1 MPLSR
6 KSVYTS
12 SLFNLYM
19 NPLAVPLQFLP
30 FGLTVS
36 TALQILLTTL
46 LAGLYY
52 LMYKTQQR
60 QADIQETQNQIIGW
74 QTQLMSAE
82 QQPELVP
89 QSVGADENALSV
101 ELSNLGEGR
110 ARNLKALCRLYH
122 KEGDDYLTAFSMKV
136 LGFVITPVKTELTR
150 IKQKEFVTLDMDDE
164 YSVASHNG
172 IDAKEGR
179 VRFEGE
185 IKQEIRSVS
194 PVMEVTFTRAIEQMR
209 DEWDVE
215 VIGLDLYLTYE
226 DVIDQEHS
234 LRVESRKGIE
244 TKEGMSLADALE
256 GGEEIDKPVSTLVPE
271 SSKPSGMREEE
282 EATT

>member
-1 MPLSR
+1 M
-6 KSVYTS
+6 
-12 SLFNLYM
+12 NL
-19 NPLAVPLQFLP
+19 LAAQLQSLP

-36 TALQILLTTL
+36 NALQILLTAL

-60 QADIQETQNQIIGW
+60 QANIQETQNRIIGW
-74 QTQLMSAE
+74 QTQLMAAE
-82 QQPELVP
+82 HQPELVP
-89 QSVGADENALSV
+89 QNVEADGNSLSI

-122 KEGDDYLTAFSMKV
+122 KEGNDYLTAFSMKV

-150 IKQKEFVTLDMDDE
+150 VEQRELVTHEMASEGDE

-172 IDAKEGR
+172 IDAKEEG

-185 IKQEIRSVS
+185 IEQEINSVS
-194 PVMEVTFTRAIEQMR
+194 PVIKVTFTRAIEQMI

-215 VIGLDLYLTYE
+215 VIGFDLYLTYE
-226 DVIDQEHS
+226 DVIDQEHP

-244 TKEGMSLADALE
+244 AKRDMSLSDALE
-256 GGEEIDKPVSTLVPE
+256 KGEEIDKPVSTLVPE
-271 SSKPSGMREEE
+271 SSKPNGMREEKE
-282 EATT
+282 TTS

>member
-1 MPLSR
+1 MAL
-6 KSVYTS
+6 
-12 SLFNLYM
+12 
-19 NPLAVPLQFLP
+19 PLQSLP

-36 TALQILLTTL
+36 NALQILLAAL

-74 QTQLMSAE
+74 QTQLMAAE
-82 QQPELVP
+82 HQPELVP
-89 QSVGADENALSV
+89 QKVEANENTLSLG
-101 ELSNLGEGR
+101 LSNLGEGR

-122 KEGDDYLTAFSMKV
+122 KEGSDYLTAFSMKV
-136 LGFVITPVKTELTR
+136 LGFVIAPVKTELTR
-150 IKQKEFVTLDMDDE
+150 VEQRELVTHEMATEGDE

-172 IDAKEGR
+172 IDAKEKG

-185 IKQEIRSVS
+185 IKQEVKSVS
-194 PVMEVTFTRAIEQMR
+194 PVMEVTFTRAIEQMI

-215 VIGLDLYLTYE
+215 VVGFDLYLTYE
-226 DVIDQEHS
+226 DVIDHEHP
-234 LRVESRKGIE
+234 LRIESRRGIE
-244 TKEGMSLADALE
+244 AEEGMSLADALE

-271 SSKPSGMREEE
+271 SSKPSGMREDEK
-282 EATT
+282 ATT